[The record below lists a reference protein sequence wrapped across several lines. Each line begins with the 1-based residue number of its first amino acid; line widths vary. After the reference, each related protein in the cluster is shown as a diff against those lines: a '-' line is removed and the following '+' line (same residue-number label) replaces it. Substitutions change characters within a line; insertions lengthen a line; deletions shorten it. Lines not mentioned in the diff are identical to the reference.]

1 MEIAVV
7 LLLLGLVLGGQ
18 VLLFSK
24 YLFRNFRYRCSF
36 DRQEVFEGE
45 QIQMVETVMNGK
57 ALPIP
62 YLRADIVT
70 SRFLEFADT
79 ESSLTDETRFVPSF
93 FMLKGYQ
100 KITRRWKVTCAR
112 RGELGVRSISL
123 VSSDLLG
130 LRTLS
135 QSFPGSAGFWF
146 CPPLLR
152 WREGLF
158 PLGCCKGNFLCA
170 ARCWKTL
177 LQ

>member
-7 LLLLGLVLGGQ
+7 LLLLVLVLGGQ

-45 QIQMVETVMNGK
+45 QIQMVETVLNGK

-112 RGELGVRSISL
+112 RGELRVRSISL

-135 QSFPGSAGFWF
+135 QSFSV
-146 CPPLLR
+146 
-152 WREGLF
+152 
-158 PLGCCKGNFLCA
+158 
-170 ARCWKTL
+170 
-177 LQ
+177 

>member
-100 KITRRWKVTCAR
+100 KITAV
-112 RGELGVRSISL
+112 GRSPVPAAGNWECE
-123 VSSDLLG
+123 VSAL
-130 LRTLS
+130 
-135 QSFPGSAGFWF
+135 
-146 CPPLLR
+146 CPPT
-152 WREGLF
+152 
-158 PLGCCKGNFLCA
+158 
-170 ARCWKTL
+170 CWAFAP
-177 LQ
+177 